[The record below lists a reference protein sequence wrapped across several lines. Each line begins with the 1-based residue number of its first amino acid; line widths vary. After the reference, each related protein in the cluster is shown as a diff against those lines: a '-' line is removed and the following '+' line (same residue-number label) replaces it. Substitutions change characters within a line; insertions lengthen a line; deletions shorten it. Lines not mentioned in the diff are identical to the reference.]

1 MEIVKGISYQ
11 LRGLML
17 ALKTPKLLML
27 GLIRLILVVALTVL
41 AAGVILYHHDEILRL
56 IWVKPASAWLV
67 WLWHVV
73 SWLLAALLTLVAV
86 ILAYLLSQLL
96 FAVIIMDAMSR
107 ITERLLTGRE
117 LAPQTRPFLQQYFF
131 LFAQEIPRTTLPVLI
146 TLVLMALG
154 WLTPL
159 GPLLTLITSG
169 VAAIFLTWDN
179 TDLVPARRLRPF
191 RERFRFLTKTLGF
204 HLGFGLLFL
213 VPFLNIL
220 LLSFAPVGATLY
232 YIENH
237 DR

>member
-1 MEIVKGISYQ
+1 MDIVKGISYQ

-27 GLIRLILVVALTVL
+27 GLIRLILVVALTAL
-41 AAGVILYHHDEILRL
+41 AAGVILYHHDEIMSL

-86 ILAYLLSQLL
+86 IVAYLLSQLL

-107 ITERLLTGRE
+107 ITERLLTGGE
-117 LAPQTRPFLQQYFF
+117 LSPQTRPLVQQYFF
-131 LFAQEIPRTTLPVLI
+131 LFKQEIPRTTLPVLI

-159 GPLLTLITSG
+159 GPVLTLITSAA
-169 VAAIFLTWDN
+169 AAIFLSWDN
-179 TDLVPARRLRPF
+179 TDLVPARRMRPF
-191 RERFRFLTKTLGF
+191 PERFRFLKKTLGF

-220 LLSFAPVGATLY
+220 VLSFAPVGATLY